1 VFLIYKADVFI
12 VRLFGGCVNALF
24 ATIACII
31 MLFSVACSAVC
42 SVHACV
48 RARSVDN
55 YAPLRQTR
63 AGRFA
68 PICRRTVA
76 DAVCNSF

>member
-1 VFLIYKADVFI
+1 MFLIYKADVFI
-12 VRLFGGCVNALF
+12 VRLFGGCITCYNRVYNYVVFCRLQ
-24 ATIACII
+24 CC
-31 MLFSVACSAVC
+31 LQRP
-42 SVHACV
+42 CV

-55 YAPLRQTR
+55 NAPLRLTR

>member
-1 VFLIYKADVFI
+1 MFLIYKADVFI

-31 MLFSVACSAVC
+31 MLFSVACSAVQRP
-42 SVHACV
+42 CV

-55 YAPLRQTR
+55 NAPLRLTR